1 MNPNQIRSQTG
12 LKPRFILGLIV
23 SILALSSC
31 GGTANETNS
40 AKMMNPPAS
49 APAPLGATEGLEMA
63 NSAPEQ
69 TTPEPKKQSQ
79 LIKRAQLTLIV
90 QSIHQTTE
98 SITEIIKKQQGDILK
113 FEAQKSPDNSQRQTA
128 YLEFRVPQQRLETTL
143 NALAKLGTVE
153 NQMITAEDVSD
164 QLVDVQARLR
174 NLRKSEEMILK
185 IMERSGSVGDVLK
198 AANELSTIRE
208 SIERIDAQLRNLQ
221 NQVAYSTIN
230 LRIESLVSVSQ
241 APENLGLRVQ
251 ETWGKATDTMGEFT
265 WLLVGLVL
273 WLLAFSPYLLIM
285 GGGIYGYRCYRQNK
299 MK

>member
-12 LKPRFILGLIV
+12 LKPRFILGLMV

-31 GGTANETNS
+31 AQANK
-40 AKMMNPPAS
+40 AKQIAPAS
-49 APAPLGATEGLEMA
+49 APAPLAAAEGLEMA

-185 IMERSGSVGDVLK
+185 IMERAGSVGDVLK

-230 LRIESLVSVSQ
+230 LRIESLVSVTP
-241 APENLGLRVQ
+241 APDNLGLRVQ
-251 ETWGKATDTMGEFT
+251 ETWGKATHRMGEFT

-273 WLLAFSPYLLIM
+273 WLLAFSPYLLIV
-285 GGGIYGYRCYRQNK
+285 GGGIYGYRWYRHNR

>member
-1 MNPNQIRSQTG
+1 MNPDQIRSRTG
-12 LKPRFILGLIV
+12 LRLRFFLGLMV

-31 GGTANETNS
+31 AQANK
-40 AKMMNPPAS
+40 AKQIAPAS
-49 APAPLGATEGLEMA
+49 APLATADSLETA
-63 NSAPEQ
+63 NSAPQ
-69 TTPEPKKQSQ
+69 PTTTEPKKQSQ

-174 NLRKSEEMILK
+174 NLRKSEEMVLK

-198 AANELSTIRE
+198 AANELSNIRE

-230 LRIESLVSVSQ
+230 LSIESLVSVSPAQ
-241 APENLGLRVQ
+241 ENLGLRVQ
-251 ETWGKATDTMGEFT
+251 ETWGKATHTMGEFT

-273 WLLAFSPYLLIM
+273 WLLAFSPYLLII
-285 GGGIYGYRCYRQNK
+285 GGGIYGYRWYRHNRIK
-299 MK
+299 

>member
-1 MNPNQIRSQTG
+1 MNLTQIHSQTG
-12 LKPRFILGLIV
+12 LKPRFLLGLIV

-31 GGTANETNS
+31 AQANK
-40 AKMMNPPAS
+40 AKQITPAG
-49 APAPLGATEGLEMA
+49 APAPLVAAESLEMA
-63 NSAPEQ
+63 NSAPQQ
-69 TTPEPKKQSQ
+69 TTTEPKKQSQ

-230 LRIESLVSVSQ
+230 LRIESLVSVSPAQ
-241 APENLGLRVQ
+241 ENLGSRVQ
-251 ETWGKATDTMGEFT
+251 ETWGKATHTMGEFT
-265 WLLVGLVL
+265 WLLVGLIL
-273 WLLAFSPYLLIM
+273 WLLAFSPYLLIV
-285 GGGIYGYRCYRQNK
+285 GGGLYGYYWYRQNR

>member
-1 MNPNQIRSQTG
+1 MNPNKIRSQTG
-12 LKPRFILGLIV
+12 LKPRFILGLMV

-31 GGTANETNS
+31 AQANK
-40 AKMMNPPAS
+40 AKQIAPAS
-49 APAPLGATEGLEMA
+49 APAPLGAADGLEMA
-63 NSAPEQ
+63 NSAPQQ

-185 IMERSGSVGDVLK
+185 IMERAGSVGDVLK

-230 LRIESLVSVSQ
+230 LRIESLVSVTP
-241 APENLGLRVQ
+241 APDNLGLRVQ
-251 ETWGKATDTMGEFT
+251 ETWGKATHMMGEFT

-273 WLLAFSPYLLIM
+273 WLLAFSPYLLIV
-285 GGGIYGYRCYRQNK
+285 GGGIYGYRWYRHNR

>member
-12 LKPRFILGLIV
+12 LKPRFILGLMV

-31 GGTANETNS
+31 AQANK
-40 AKMMNPPAS
+40 AKQIAPAS
-49 APAPLGATEGLEMA
+49 APAPLAAVEGLEMA
-63 NSAPEQ
+63 NSAPQQ

-174 NLRKSEEMILK
+174 NLRKSEEMVLK

-230 LRIESLVSVSQ
+230 LRIESLVSVTPAQ
-241 APENLGLRVQ
+241 ENLGLRVQ
-251 ETWGKATDTMGEFT
+251 ETWGKATHTMGEFT

-273 WLLAFSPYLLIM
+273 WLLAFSPYLLII
-285 GGGIYGYRCYRQNK
+285 GGGIYGYRWYRQNQ

>member
-1 MNPNQIRSQTG
+1 MNPDQIRSRTG
-12 LKPRFILGLIV
+12 LKPRFFLGLMV

-31 GGTANETNS
+31 AQANK
-40 AKMMNPPAS
+40 AKQITPAS
-49 APAPLGATEGLEMA
+49 APAPLAAADSLEMA
-63 NSAPEQ
+63 NSAPQ
-69 TTPEPKKQSQ
+69 PTTTEPKKQSQ

-174 NLRKSEEMILK
+174 NLRKSEEMVLK

-230 LRIESLVSVSQ
+230 LRIESLVSVSPAQ
-241 APENLGLRVQ
+241 ENLGLRVQ
-251 ETWGKATDTMGEFT
+251 ETWGKATHTMGEFT

-273 WLLAFSPYLLIM
+273 WLLAFSPYLLII
-285 GGGIYGYRCYRQNK
+285 GGGIYGYRWYRHNRIK
-299 MK
+299 

>member
-1 MNPNQIRSQTG
+1 MNPDQIRSQTG
-12 LKPRFILGLIV
+12 LNLRFYLGLII

-31 GGTANETNS
+31 SAVNETNS
-40 AKMMNPPAS
+40 AKMINSPAS
-49 APAPLGATEGLEMA
+49 APAPLAAADGLEMA
-63 NSAPEQ
+63 NSAPQ
-69 TTPEPKKQSQ
+69 PTTTEPKKQSQ

-230 LRIESLVSVSQ
+230 LRIESLVSVTP
-241 APENLGLRVQ
+241 APDNLGLRVQ
-251 ETWGKATDTMGEFT
+251 ETWGKATHTMGEFT

-273 WLLAFSPYLLIM
+273 WLLAFSPYLLII
-285 GGGIYGYRCYRQNK
+285 GGGIYGYCWYRQNR

>member
-1 MNPNQIRSQTG
+1 MNPDQIRSQTG
-12 LKPRFILGLIV
+12 SNLRFYLGLII

-31 GGTANETNS
+31 SAVNETNS
-40 AKMMNPPAS
+40 AKMINSPAS
-49 APAPLGATEGLEMA
+49 APAPLAAADGLEMA
-63 NSAPEQ
+63 NSAPQQ
-69 TTPEPKKQSQ
+69 TTTEPKKQSQ

-174 NLRKSEEMILK
+174 NLRKSEEMVLK

-230 LRIESLVSVSQ
+230 LRIESLVSVTP
-241 APENLGLRVQ
+241 APDNLGLRVQ
-251 ETWGKATDTMGEFT
+251 ETWGKATHTMGEFT

-285 GGGIYGYRCYRQNK
+285 GGGIYGYRWYRQNR

>member
-1 MNPNQIRSQTG
+1 MNYDQIRSQTG
-12 LKPRFILGLIV
+12 LKPRFFLWLMV

-31 GGTANETNS
+31 AQANK
-40 AKMMNPPAS
+40 AKQMSPAS
-49 APAPLGATEGLEMA
+49 APLATADSLEMA
-63 NSAPEQ
+63 NSAPPP
-69 TTPEPKKQSQ
+69 TTTEPKKQSQ

-128 YLEFRVPQQRLETTL
+128 YIQFRVPQQHLETTL

-174 NLRKSEEMILK
+174 NLRKSEEMVLK

-221 NQVAYSTIN
+221 NQVAYSTID
-230 LRIESLVSVSQ
+230 LTIESSVSVSPAQ
-241 APENLGLRVQ
+241 ENLGLRVQ
-251 ETWGKATDTMGEFT
+251 ETWGKATHTMGEFT

-273 WLLAFSPYLLIM
+273 WLLAFSPYLLII
-285 GGGIYGYRCYRQNK
+285 GGGIYGYRWYRHNRIR
-299 MK
+299 

>member
-12 LKPRFILGLIV
+12 LKPRFILGLML
-23 SILALSSC
+23 SILTLSSC
-31 GGTANETNS
+31 AQANK
-40 AKMMNPPAS
+40 AKQIAPAS
-49 APAPLGATEGLEMA
+49 APAPLATAEGLEMA

-230 LRIESLVSVSQ
+230 LTIESLVSVSP

-251 ETWGKATDTMGEFT
+251 ETWGKATHTMGEFT

-285 GGGIYGYRCYRQNK
+285 GGGIYGYRWYRQNR

>member
-1 MNPNQIRSQTG
+1 MNYDQIRSQTG
-12 LKPRFILGLIV
+12 LKPRFFLWLMV

-31 GGTANETNS
+31 AQANK
-40 AKMMNPPAS
+40 AKQMSPAS
-49 APAPLGATEGLEMA
+49 APLATADSLEMA
-63 NSAPEQ
+63 NSAPPP
-69 TTPEPKKQSQ
+69 TTTEPKKQSQ

-128 YLEFRVPQQRLETTL
+128 YIQFRVPQQHLETTL

-174 NLRKSEEMILK
+174 NLRKSEEMVLK

-221 NQVAYSTIN
+221 NQVAYSTID
-230 LRIESLVSVSQ
+230 LTIESSVSVSPAQ
-241 APENLGLRVQ
+241 ENLGLRVQ
-251 ETWGKATDTMGEFT
+251 ETWGKATHTMGEFT
-265 WLLVGLVL
+265 WLLVGLSL
-273 WLLAFSPYLLIM
+273 W
-285 GGGIYGYRCYRQNK
+285 
-299 MK
+299 